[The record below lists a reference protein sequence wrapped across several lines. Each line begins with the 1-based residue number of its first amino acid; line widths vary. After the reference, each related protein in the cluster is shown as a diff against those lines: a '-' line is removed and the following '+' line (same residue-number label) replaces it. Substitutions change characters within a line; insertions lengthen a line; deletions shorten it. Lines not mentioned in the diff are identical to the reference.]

1 MKLQSVHELENTQR
15 KLSELEESYAAAMK
29 RPIDNAH
36 AREATLTSL
45 RRLINQ
51 LKEEIARYTAH
62 QPSRNEAGR
71 S

>member
-1 MKLQSVHELENTQR
+1 MKLQSVHELENTRR
-15 KLSELEESYAAAMK
+15 KLRDLEEAYEAAMK
-29 RPIDNAH
+29 RPTDNAH

-51 LKEEIARYTAH
+51 LNEEIVRYEAH
-62 QPSRNEAGR
+62 QSARRAAAR